1 MKNHTKMNLIQKIVI
16 SLVIVVILFTCII
29 PKNSYAAVEDIA
41 GGLLKEVVQLF
52 ASLGDVVMGTLNK
65 FMLGSDRFL
74 AAMLPQSDNNLD
86 PDSGSWLV
94 EGVDSETADEVIPSD
109 YMDEKTFLLDAS
121 SYQIPNMLYSPENIF
136 ADNIAAL
143 DINFLSPNTYSSV
156 ISSGDDSVVQS
167 AEEAAESAATRR

>member
-1 MKNHTKMNLIQKIVI
+1 MKNHTKMNLIQKMII

-29 PKNSYAAVEDIA
+29 PKPTYAAVEDIA

-52 ASLGDVVMGTLNK
+52 ASLGDVVMGALNK

-74 AAMLPQSDNNLD
+74 SAMLPQDDVNLEE
-86 PDSGSWLV
+86 DSGSWLV
-94 EGVDSETADEVIPSD
+94 NGVNDQPADVVIESD

-136 ADNIAAL
+136 ADNIAIL
-143 DINFLSPNTYSSV
+143 DINFLRPLNYE
-156 ISSGDDSVVQS
+156 ILI
-167 AEEAAESAATRR
+167 